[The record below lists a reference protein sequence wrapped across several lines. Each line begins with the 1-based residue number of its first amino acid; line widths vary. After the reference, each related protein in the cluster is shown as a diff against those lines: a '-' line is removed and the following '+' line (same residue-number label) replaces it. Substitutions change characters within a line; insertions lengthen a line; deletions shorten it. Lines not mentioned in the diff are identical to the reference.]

1 LIGVDTNVLVRLV
14 APDDQGQNDAA
25 RAFFAQRTA
34 SDPAFVSSIV
44 LAETIW
50 LLRRRLGYSRGAVED
65 LVRNLLASDDFML
78 EHGDRLATLLDQP
91 ASARSQLSDHL
102 IAWSAERIGC
112 LATVTFDKV
121 AARRIPSMELL
132 S

>member
-1 LIGVDTNVLVRLV
+1 MIGIDTNVLVRLV
-14 APDDQGQNDAA
+14 AVDDKRQNEAA

-50 LLRRRLGYSRGAVED
+50 LLRRRLGYSRDAVED
-65 LVRNLLASDDFML
+65 LIRNLLASDDFLL
-78 EHGDRLATLLDQP
+78 EHSDRLTVLLGGP
-91 ASARSQLSDHL
+91 ASARSQLADHL
-102 IAWSAERIGC
+102 IAWSAEGMGC
-112 LATVTFDKV
+112 TRTVTFDRR
-121 AARRIPSMELL
+121 AAHLISSMELL